1 MPSKNKN
8 FNVPNTL
15 TVLRIILV
23 IPFMCYYL
31 NGKIKPAIIVLLI
44 AGLTD
49 ALDGFIARRF
59 HQQTELGQLLDPIS
73 DKVIQGLV
81 AISLAIRHPV
91 LLPVL
96 LIFVIKEG
104 IMLVGGGVLLKNA
117 KRPCA
122 AKWYGKVAT
131 VMFYVAFAVILVVDI
146 INQDK
151 AFFPLIVALLVITA
165 GMMIFALI
173 MYGREFFRIL
183 NSTAPEDQLDVKEMM
198 DRKK

>member
-1 MPSKNKN
+1 MFKRMPSKNKN

-104 IMLVGGGVLLKNA
+104 IMLVGGGRAAEKRQAPLCRQVVRQSGNRYVLRCVRSYFGRGYHQSGQSLFPA
-117 KRPCA
+117 DCRAAGDYCGYDDLCADYVRPRVFS
-122 AKWYGKVAT
+122 Y
-131 VMFYVAFAVILVVDI
+131 
-146 INQDK
+146 
-151 AFFPLIVALLVITA
+151 
-165 GMMIFALI
+165 
-173 MYGREFFRIL
+173 
-183 NSTAPEDQLDVKEMM
+183 PEQHCP
-198 DRKK
+198 